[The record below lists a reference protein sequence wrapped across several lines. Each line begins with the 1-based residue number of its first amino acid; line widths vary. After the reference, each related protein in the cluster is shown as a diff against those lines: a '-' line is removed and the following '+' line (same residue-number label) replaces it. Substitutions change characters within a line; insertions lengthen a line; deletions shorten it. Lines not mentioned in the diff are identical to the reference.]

1 MVREPK
7 RIKVSRGTEV
17 ARLLD
22 QAAAGPLLLEKDGE
36 LFRLI
41 RAQEEDIW
49 ADYDP
54 ERVREAVARYDGSW
68 QDIDLEAFKAFIYRA
83 REEGTKPHSTTTWP
97 Y

>member
-54 ERVREAVARYDGSW
+54 ERVREAVGR
-68 QDIDLEAFKAFIYRA
+68 
-83 REEGTKPHSTTTWP
+83 TST
-97 Y
+97 